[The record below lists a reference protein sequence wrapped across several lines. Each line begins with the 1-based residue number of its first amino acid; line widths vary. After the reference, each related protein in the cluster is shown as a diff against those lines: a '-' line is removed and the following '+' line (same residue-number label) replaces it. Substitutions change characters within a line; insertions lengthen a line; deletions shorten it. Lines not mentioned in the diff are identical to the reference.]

1 MKKMTAQMEIRS
13 LDIEP
18 DFNEEE
24 GVVRGHP
31 ILFNTRSSDL
41 GGFDEIID
49 PDALADVDMSDV
61 ALLYDHQSG
70 NILARASAGT
80 LKLEVGSEG
89 VSFVATLPKTTV
101 GNDVR
106 ENLRNGN
113 LRGMSFGFTVAERE
127 WLNRDGQIPTQRI
140 KRIGKLFEI
149 SLTAFPAYKQTDV
162 ALSQRSLDQFRNQ
175 ELELQTQKEWFAIQ
189 KLRH

>member
-1 MKKMTAQMEIRS
+1 MEIRS
-13 LDIEP
+13 LEIEP
-18 DFNEEE
+18 EFDDE
-24 GVVRGHP
+24 GGVLRGHP

-70 NILARASAGT
+70 NILARSSAGT
-80 LKLEVGSEG
+80 LKLEVGPED

-113 LRGMSFGFTVAERE
+113 LRGMSFGFTIAERE
-127 WLNRDGQIPTQRI
+127 WINQDGHIPTQRI
-140 KRIGKLFEI
+140 KRIDKLFEI

-162 ALSQRSLDQFRNQ
+162 ALSQRSLDQFKNH
-175 ELELQTQKEWFAIQ
+175 ELDLQVQKEWFAIQ
-189 KLRH
+189 KLRY